1 MREPTAH
8 ADSFGDLAL
17 VGDGHVMQVRGELV
31 VLPEAEMQLV
41 ASLVRAQGRVV
52 RRAVLEVKAWGIWA
66 SVAPEALGRAVQRVR
81 AELALLG
88 SNVRI
93 SGSEDTGFALA
104 QA

>member
-1 MREPTAH
+1 MRDAVR
-8 ADSFGDLAL
+8 ADSFGDLSL
-17 VGDGHVMQVRGELV
+17 VGDGHRIQVRGALV
-31 VLPEAEMQLV
+31 ALPEPELQVV

-52 RRAVLEVKAWGIWA
+52 RRSVLEVKAWGIWA

-88 SNVRI
+88 SSVRI